1 MSCGSA
7 WLVAWLLSRQGS
19 GFVGV
24 SSHGDG
30 GSGHTEMARPITPSS
45 APIAIQVTPVP
56 RWPPFFNLRHAPKR
70 SAGPA
75 HLRAAR
81 CRWLT
86 GSWSGGG
93 SL

>member
-45 APIAIQVTPVP
+45 APIAIPGDACP
-56 RWPPFFNLRHAPKR
+56 
-70 SAGPA
+70 
-75 HLRAAR
+75 
-81 CRWLT
+81 
-86 GSWSGGG
+86 
-93 SL
+93 